1 MRLVRILSATTVLA
15 AAIGSAQ
22 AGGFSRGT
30 ADTDILYED
39 GNFNMRAGAIIVV
52 PTQKFSKSV
61 NPALVGTDYLDTY
74 VIPSGAVKIKMTDNL
89 SCAGTYT
96 DVYGAAST
104 YASPFGPAL
113 KLSEKFTVT
122 EFGATCAVFMNVG
135 KGRLAVLGGA
145 FLEKFNY
152 DFVGGGGA
160 LDVGLTSSA
169 VGWRAGVAYEI
180 PDIAFR
186 TELMYRS
193 GTTHDASGSGNL
205 TVAPGV
211 SIPVPAAGDG
221 ELPQSV
227 ELKVQSGIAPGW
239 LAFGSVR
246 WTDWSVNETL
256 NLNVTGVGTSQN
268 QYYWRDGWTI
278 TGGVGH
284 AFTDNVSGL
293 VSLQW
298 DRGVST
304 GYDFRTD
311 KWLLAAGVSM
321 KDSLGGELRLG
332 GAVSYLASA
341 EATKGIEAGNAVNSG
356 WAGILSANYKVKW

>member
-1 MRLVRILSATTVLA
+1 
-15 AAIGSAQ
+15 
-22 AGGFSRGT
+22 
-30 ADTDILYED
+30 
-39 GNFNMRAGAIIVV
+39 
-52 PTQKFSKSV
+52 
-61 NPALVGTDYLDTY
+61 
-74 VIPSGAVKIKMTDNL
+74 
-89 SCAGTYT
+89 
-96 DVYGAAST
+96 
-104 YASPFGPAL
+104 
-113 KLSEKFTVT
+113 
-122 EFGATCAVFMNVG
+122 MNVG

-341 EATKGIEAGNAVNSG
+341 EATKGIEAGNAVDSG